1 MNPDRPPVCSP
12 AGGRSH
18 LPLHNPFCTK
28 EFTMATHIWP
38 HRDRG
43 LYFIAY
49 RLFTRKAGVKLDN
62 SGNGWLLTAG
72 LLTFGIGIGW
82 LA

>member
-1 MNPDRPPVCSP
+1 
-12 AGGRSH
+12 
-18 LPLHNPFCTK
+18 
-28 EFTMATHIWP
+28 MATHIWP

-49 RLFTRKAGVKLDN
+49 RLFTRKAGVKLDS
-62 SGNGWLLTAG
+62 SGNGWLLTVG